1 MPQARITVGSQL
13 PSAVDWPGPTQMA
26 SPVPVAFSPPQLSQT
41 TFRRIV
47 VGWLPK
53 STSLGSA
60 SPKPFSEEELGRSA
74 PSTIGDGALGAA
86 AVSDAAGGAVAV
98 VAGVVTDAVGEGG
111 AGAAGV
117 GVLAAGAA
125 QEAREMMRSA
135 ATPLRGCL
143 MPRFCQASGFAAWLS
158 LGGCGVAQ

>member
-1 MPQARITVGSQL
+1 MG
-13 PSAVDWPGPTQMA
+13 AVAAGMDMA
-26 SPVPVAFSPPQLSQT
+26 TGLKLAAALKSSP
-41 TFRRIV
+41 
-47 VGWLPK
+47 
-53 STSLGSA
+53 LGIPA
-60 SPKPFSEEELGRSA
+60 C
-74 PSTIGDGALGAA
+74 GALGAA

>member
-98 VAGVVTDAVGEGG
+98 VAGV
-111 AGAAGV
+111 

-125 QEAREMMRSA
+125 QALREMMRSA